1 MPGVFATK
9 TGLISKRKGSRLV
22 LALDVSGDD
31 GVKTLRDASDEL
43 KDYLV
48 GIKLGIPFLLTTPLN
63 DLRKELEHRSDDF
76 VFIAEA
82 KLADVSHVNALTCE
96 ILFRSGIDAVISH
109 GFIGREGG
117 LDGAKAI
124 AARLGKGILVLVS
137 MSHKGSEKIIDRA
150 LADIIREAISL
161 DPDGII
167 APATRPAV
175 LAEVRRSIPSGM
187 LIISPGV
194 GAQGAPFGSAIR
206 AGADYEIVGRAIY
219 ASEDPVAAARTAV
232 EEQRKA
238 LRG

>member
-1 MPGVFATK
+1 MSGGFATK
-9 TGLISKRKGSRLV
+9 INSISKKKGSRLV
-22 LALDVSGDD
+22 LALDVSGED
-31 GVKTLRDASDEL
+31 GAKTLKETSERL

-48 GIKLGIPFLLTTPLN
+48 GIKLGIPFLLVTPLR
-63 DLRKELEHRSDDF
+63 DIRQTLEERSEDF
-76 VFIAEA
+76 VFIADA

-117 LDGAKAI
+117 LDGAKETATK
-124 AARLGKGILVLVS
+124 LGKGILVLVS
-137 MSHKGSEKIIDRA
+137 MSHKGSETIIDKA
-150 LADIIREAISL
+150 LTDIINEAISL

-167 APATRPAV
+167 APATRPTV
-175 LAEVRRSIPSGM
+175 LAEVRRKIPRGM

-219 ASEDPVAAARTAV
+219 ASQDPVAAARAAV

>member
-1 MPGVFATK
+1 MPGGFATK
-9 TGLISKRKGSRLV
+9 ISLISKRKGSRLV
-22 LALDVSGDD
+22 LALDVSGED
-31 GVKTLRDASDEL
+31 GVETLKDTSNRL

-48 GIKLGIPFLLTTPLN
+48 GIKLGIPFLLTTSLK
-63 DLRKELEHRSDDF
+63 DLRKELEDRSDDF
-76 VFIAEA
+76 VFIADA

-117 LDGAKAI
+117 LDGAKETAV
-124 AARLGKGILVLVS
+124 RLGKGILVLVS
-137 MSHKGSEKIIDRA
+137 MSHKGSERIIDKV
-150 LADIIREAISL
+150 LTDIISEAISL

-167 APATRPAV
+167 APATRPTV
-175 LAEVRRSIPSGM
+175 LAEVRKKIPSGM

-219 ASEDPVAAARTAV
+219 ASQDPVAAARAAV